1 MVSGLLLEI
10 LIKNKYFIYIIN
22 KIINII
28 CLLKDLVYTCN
39 YREIITL
46 MQTIVINKKNMIIY
60 HVFNIYIV
68 ENHSH
73 INIR

>member
-28 CLLKDLVYTCN
+28 DLLKELVYTCN

-46 MQTIVINKKNMIIY
+46 MQTIVINKKT
-60 HVFNIYIV
+60 
-68 ENHSH
+68 
-73 INIR
+73 

>member
-28 CLLKDLVYTCN
+28 SLLRDFVYTCN
-39 YREIITL
+39 YKEVITL
-46 MQTIVINKKNMIIY
+46 IQTIIY
-60 HVFNIYIV
+60 YK
-68 ENHSH
+68 
-73 INIR
+73 